1 MFTTNKL
8 SKTFACASVTLG
20 VAIGA
25 SMAASPAQ
33 AGTLNWNDGTSNFFE
48 QVSPAIGD
56 TFSVTFSPASLGG
69 FASIFQANGE
79 FASAFSA
86 IPPNPPVFRSILP
99 PDSAVGNFLYT
110 GTSDAKFIYKLTNDL
125 VFQFDADNDN
135 VFNPLQDVSVKYAKD
150 SKFLGTFA
158 GGGVAFE
165 LDSKTAASV
174 ITIQGVNYDPS
185 RLQLGFQDL
194 PGGQGGGYSGVA
206 QVSTPE
212 SGSILGFIALAGLGL
227 VSKVRK
233 EKTQSLACA
242 RHQ

>member
-25 SMAASPAQ
+25 SMTASPAQ
-33 AGTLNWNDGTSNFFE
+33 AGTLGWDDGTSNFFE
-48 QVSPAIGD
+48 QVSFSPED
-56 TFSVTFSPASLGG
+56 TFSVTFSPTSLGG
-69 FASIFQANGE
+69 VAAIFQANGE
-79 FASAFSA
+79 FAPPFPT

-99 PDSAVGNFLYT
+99 PDSAVGNFLYA
-110 GTSDAKFIYKLTNDL
+110 GTSGAEFIYKLTNDL
-125 VFQFDADNDN
+125 VFQFDADGDS

-150 SKFLGTFA
+150 SEFLGTFA

-165 LDSKTAASV
+165 LDLEAPASV
-174 ITIQGVNYDPS
+174 ITIQGINYDPS
-185 RLQLGFQDL
+185 QLQLGFQDL
-194 PGGQGGGYSGVA
+194 PGGRGGQYSGVA

-212 SGSILGFIALAGLGL
+212 PGSILGFIALAGLGL